1 MDVKRIK
8 LNEDFEKAKL
18 ELKQMGTIITKII
31 EVPDSTF
38 TRVSIIINGEIYRS
52 EHKDPMI
59 ATIQLRN
66 QI

>member
-1 MDVKRIK
+1 MEESLRL
-8 LNEDFEKAKL
+8 LNEFAVAKK

-31 EVPDSTF
+31 EVPDGTF
-38 TRVSIIINGEIYRS
+38 TRVSITINDVEYLS
-52 EHKDPMI
+52 EYKGPII

>member
-1 MDVKRIK
+1 MDLKRIK
-8 LNEDFEKAKL
+8 LNEDFEKAKS

-31 EVPDSTF
+31 EVPDGTL

-52 EHKDPMI
+52 EHKDQMI

>member
-1 MDVKRIK
+1 MEESLRL
-8 LNEDFEKAKL
+8 LNEFAVAKK

-31 EVPDSTF
+31 EVPDGTF
-38 TRVSIIINGEIYRS
+38 TRVSITINDVEYLS
-52 EHKDPMI
+52 EYKDPII

>member
-1 MDVKRIK
+1 MEESLRL
-8 LNEDFEKAKL
+8 LNEFAVAKK

-31 EVPDSTF
+31 EVPDGTF
-38 TRVSIIINGEIYRS
+38 TRVSITINDVVYLS
-52 EHKDPMI
+52 DHKDPII